1 VAAPGTR
8 SSVAAAPTLPA
19 KPSEYPADRPFMI
32 PGLQNRVYTE
42 QELDNAFAM
51 MDLDNHGVLD
61 ERDLRRVLDLCG
73 ESEPTNSEVLEM
85 VRMLDPEG
93 SWKVRFLPFR
103 KGFTDPPLLFRNF
116 DLNRKESSKAD
127 GTSDVGTGTTGGSS
141 GSRQEHIDKRGMAVA
156 QIMGNRRLQ
165 PDIIKD
171 IYQKCI
177 QMDTQDS
184 GFISFEAFCL
194 VVDRPR
200 TEAMKEAFDIFDVDV
215 MGELDLR
222 IFVVGLALYSMSADE
237 DKLRFIFMMFDE
249 EQQGTLTG
257 DEIAGAFKA
266 LTPFLPAY
274 MRDAHIRRMYSGA
287 NLSKA
292 AGIPLDVFVK
302 YVTDH
307 RAELLPSSV
316 SSSSKEGSSSGTPP
330 NQTATPP
337 YQGSAGGTPP
347 ALGSTPR

>member
-1 VAAPGTR
+1 
-8 SSVAAAPTLPA
+8 
-19 KPSEYPADRPFMI
+19 MI

-51 MDLDNHGVLD
+51 MDLDNHGFLD

-73 ESEPTNSEVLEM
+73 ESEPSNNEVLEM

-93 SWKVRFLPFR
+93 CWKVKYLPFR
-103 KGFTDPPLLFRNF
+103 RGFTDPPLLFRNF
-116 DLNRKESSKAD
+116 DLNRKESSKAAD
-127 GTSDVGTGTTGGSS
+127 GGSDGGTGTTATAEGSS
-141 GSRQEHIDKRGMAVA
+141 GSRQEYVDKRGMAVA

-165 PDIIKD
+165 PDKIKK
-171 IYQKCI
+171 IYQNCI
-177 QMDTQDS
+177 ELDTHDS
-184 GFISFEAFCL
+184 GFITFEAFCHVL
-194 VVDRPR
+194 DRPR
-200 TEAMKEAFDIFDVDV
+200 TEAMKEAFDVFDVDV

-249 EQQGTLTG
+249 DQQGSLTG
-257 DEIAGAFKA
+257 DEITGTLKA
-266 LTPFLPAY
+266 MAPFLPAY
-274 MRDAHIRRMYSGA
+274 QRDAHIKRMYSGA

-292 AGIPLDVFVK
+292 AGISLEVFVK

-330 NQTATPP
+330 NQ
-337 YQGSAGGTPP
+337 GSSSGTPP
-347 ALGSTPR
+347 DQFAEGQ